1 MQVCCQGRASL
12 RTRPSSASRAQPV
25 PPFAQCPG
33 GDRVG
38 GLPRSLQKH
47 AKVCELDDELVLDGD
62 QLVGAFAFVSG
73 LGESASLLAYVEDG
87 QRHSHF

>member
-1 MQVCCQGRASL
+1 M
-12 RTRPSSASRAQPV
+12 
-25 PPFAQCPG
+25 
-33 GDRVG
+33 
-38 GLPRSLQKH
+38 PRSLQKH

-62 QLVGAFAFVSG
+62 QLVGAFVSG